1 MSHQE
6 RKQDSAQSAG
16 EHLRTVECEKVSQ
29 STVKDKVTS
38 ERENKQ
44 AKKEGRKE
52 KE

>member
-38 ERENKQ
+38 GENKQ
-44 AKKEGRKE
+44 AKKKGRKE